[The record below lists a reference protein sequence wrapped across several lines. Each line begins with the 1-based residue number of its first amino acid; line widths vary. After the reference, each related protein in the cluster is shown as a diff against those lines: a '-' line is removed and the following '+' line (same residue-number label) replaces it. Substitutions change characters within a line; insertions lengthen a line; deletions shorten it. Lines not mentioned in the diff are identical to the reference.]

1 MTSPC
6 FQLIVSSYFGKF
18 AVILR
23 LAIALLLCVS
33 GPVAAQSPLLTGSL
47 GQQMTTNDPEAYLRY
62 IGTPGVFG
70 LQPVVGLSAASNGS
84 AWVGA
89 GAAYTYKPADQG
101 LFVRVSSM
109 AGLYRRGS
117 GKDLHGPIQ
126 FRTALD
132 LGFAQRSGTEFGI
145 GADHRSSA
153 RIYRPNPGINTVYLF
168 ASVPLR

>member
-1 MTSPC
+1 M
-6 FQLIVSSYFGKF
+6 
-18 AVILR
+18 ILR
-23 LAIALLLCVS
+23 LALALWLGAV
-33 GPVAAQSPLLTGSL
+33 GAATAESPLLTGSL

-62 IGTPGVFG
+62 IGTPVFYG
-70 LQPVVGLSAASNGS
+70 IKPVLGLSVASNGS

-89 GAAYTYKPADQG
+89 GAAYTYRPQAQG

-132 LGFAQRSGTEFGI
+132 LGLAQRNGMEFGI